1 MLNVAQNIYWKPDQ
15 QVLSLPNLKM
25 IYLIKFLYHIADPT
39 CLTLHCHLTHNNE
52 TNAETLIKETSR
64 SIQKNVDPRK
74 LPLKSEMC
82 WLKKLVF
89 RDPSYWKVID
99 DKYYHFYFEVTQ
111 SRCLSNRYNHIEN
124 VSSVWFYFKITTTK
138 DFCWST
144 IQRIHIIPLTEGI
157 CAMVFNLIVI
167 MTTLRSR
174 VLRESVAHVL
184 VANIAVGDLL
194 ISLYMIIITSTRQ
207 SMSAENYDSMHLPLY
222 CRMLGLIFLIGQF
235 SSPFMSLIMTLERYL
250 AVVYCMRPHIRITR
264 RMTYVAM
271 VIVWGLSLA
280 SAVSFMTSPQLS
292 TKPDTMCIPLTNIN
306 RELVLHY
313 VGGIGCS
320 LYIIAIALYIHMY
333 VDFKKTNQKTVQ
345 LQRENRLARSIA
357 VIIFTNIL
365 FFIFPLALIA
375 VIFNIKVLSHV
386 HEFIFGKTFGIACLG
401 INSCFNPIFFS
412 FKNEKFRNELKRHCF
427 LCSNTVVPQ
436 PMT

>member
-39 CLTLHCHLTHNNE
+39 CLTLHCHLTHNNI
-52 TNAETLIKETSR
+52 TIGIQTFTKESPR
-64 SIQKNVDPRK
+64 SNQKNVDPRK
-74 LPLKSEMC
+74 LPIKPAMC
-82 WLKKLVF
+82 WYSYKTLVF
-89 RDPSYWKVID
+89 RDPSYWKVINGSGFIFHC
-99 DKYYHFYFEVTQ
+99 KVEQ
-111 SRCLSNRYNHIEN
+111 SCPVLKQDAAP
-124 VSSVWFYFKITTTK
+124 VWFDFEDSSFKPY
-138 DFCWST
+138 CWST
-144 IQRIHIIPLTEGI
+144 IKRIHIITLTEGI
-157 CAMVFNLIVI
+157 CAMVCNLIVI

-235 SSPFMSLIMTLERYL
+235 SSPFMSFVMTLERYL

-271 VIVWGLSLA
+271 AIVWALSLA
-280 SAVSFMTSPQLS
+280 LAVSFMTSPQLS

-320 LYIIAIALYIHMY
+320 IYIIAMALYIHMY
-333 VDFKKTNQKTVQ
+333 MDFKKTNQKTVQ
-345 LQRENRLARSIA
+345 LQRENRLARNVA
-357 VIIFTNIL
+357 VIMFTNIL

-386 HEFIFGKTFGIACLG
+386 DEFIFGKTFGIACLG

-412 FKNEKFRNELKRHCF
+412 FKNEKFRKELKRHCF